1 MTVTATDRLRWAQ
14 HCLDAL
20 TQALAVAEADLLEL
34 AAQHDEAGKAFV
46 VSDHPA
52 WARARLLTDAH
63 TRHARAEHVALPQ
76 VRRNHWAAVE
86 RRDRAA
92 AAAGANQ

>member
-1 MTVTATDRLRWAQ
+1 MTVTAADQLRWAEGYLSL
-14 HCLDAL
+14 LDRS
-20 TQALAVAEADLLEL
+20 LAVAESDLLEL
-34 AAQHDEAGKAFV
+34 AAQHDEAARQFV
-46 VSDHPA
+46 VSSHPA

-63 TRHARAEHVALPQ
+63 RRHAHASVVLPR

-92 AAAGANQ
+92 AAVSASL